1 MWNPYCSGTILVLK
15 PVKWGKLFSKVHFF
29 KAFPFSKVHFFRYS
43 YVHFDLYSNVWSIF
57 RQKMTKYVV
66 EYIYYINFC
75 VLATALLGFEILSL
89 PKNVLVLVL
98 IHLESLSKKSYYSEI
113 LPGNGRIWIF
123 SKPYYSE
130 IHTDRNRTMRGLP
143 VNVLVVL
150 LNFTTISRFTTK

>member
-1 MWNPYCSGTILVLK
+1 MGNPYCSGTILVLK

-75 VLATALLGFEILSL
+75 VLATALLGFEISSL
-89 PKNVLVLVL
+89 AKNVLVLVL
-98 IHLESLSKKSYYSEI
+98 IHLESLSK
-113 LPGNGRIWIF
+113 
-123 SKPYYSE
+123 
-130 IHTDRNRTMRGLP
+130 NRTLVKFFRTMGGFDIFQNHTIAKSVLIKTVLWGDP
-143 VNVLVVL
+143 HVNCKNGKFFWASNSFQHLQ
-150 LNFTTISRFTTK
+150 

>member
-15 PVKWGKLFSKVHFF
+15 PLKWGKVHFF

-43 YVHFDLYSNVWSIF
+43 YIHFDLYSNVWSIF

-98 IHLESLSKKSYYSEI
+98 IHLESLSKKLYYSEI
-113 LPGNGRIWIF
+113 LQYFGKIWIF

-130 IHTDRNRTMRGLP
+130 IHTDRNRTMSGLP
-143 VNVLVVL
+143 VAIFFSFFSMNEML
-150 LNFTTISRFTTK
+150 